1 MRQENDQTWEGV
13 LIYMSDDEHAEQEP
27 EVFAVE
33 IDTAKVRLSRRD
45 FVELAAASTATV
57 LVVTGCE
64 TAKPTASRSSPS
76 PSSPSPPGG
85 HTHAH
90 VHASTS
96 PTPTKPPGRRGTV
109 QPGHRGAEY
118 SLDGETYVL
127 RCGDPIPSGAVCTCN
142 CVSVPLPG
150 RRGTVPPGQKGA
162 EYQYGGESYV
172 LQCGAPIP
180 SGAVC
185 TCNCVTVPPSCS
197 CVGYTPPPCS
207 CDSDGCSVVSHYW
220 YPN

>member
-1 MRQENDQTWEGV
+1 
-13 LIYMSDDEHAEQEP
+13 MSDDEHAEQEP
-27 EVFAVE
+27 EVYAVE
-33 IDTAKVRLSRRD
+33 IDSDKVRLSRRD

-64 TAKPTASRSSPS
+64 TAKPAASRSSPS
-76 PSSPSPPGG
+76 PSSPSPSSPSPSPPS
-85 HTHAH
+85 HAH
-90 VHASTS
+90 GHASTS
-96 PTPTKPPGRRGTV
+96 PSPKKPPGRLGKV

-118 SLDGETYVL
+118 TLDRKSYVL
-127 RCGDPIPSGAVCTCN
+127 RCGDPIPPGAVCTCN

-150 RRGTVPPGQKGA
+150 SRGTVPPGQKGA
-162 EYQYGGESYV
+162 EYQYGGESYA

-180 SGAVC
+180 PGAVC

-197 CVGYTPPPCS
+197 CVGVTTPPPCS
-207 CDSDGCSVVSHYW
+207 CNSDGCSVVSHYW